1 MAGEGSSGA
10 IIRYHY
16 YYTCGDSVFLEKLR
30 NDLYQTMTDLYMENM
45 LRPMQE
51 WLHSIGMTLRSEI
64 SYGLPFEISQPGKYV
79 DGIETESLEF
89 CSQIES
95 FRNLAGP
102 SHLYRRLYSS
112 ETGASLMNYMNGLE
126 FYTQIIYTQFAAGVA
141 RTVLHGYAGIAGSD
155 ASTRWP
161 GHEGMWPVFSER
173 FGSRQPSY
181 CHYGTGPR

>member
-1 MAGEGSSGA
+1 
-10 IIRYHY
+10 
-16 YYTCGDSVFLEKLR
+16 
-30 NDLYQTMTDLYMENM
+30 MTDLYMENM

-112 ETGASLMNYMNGLE
+112 ETGASLMNYMNGLS
-126 FYTQIIYTQFAAGVA
+126 
-141 RTVLHGYAGIAGSD
+141 IALRS
-155 ASTRWP
+155 ACSTRKPSWP
-161 GHEGMWPVFSER
+161 KSEDI
-173 FGSRQPSY
+173 SA
-181 CHYGTGPR
+181 